1 MIKKS
6 EKFIILHFIIFS
18 TFKMFIILHFIIFL
32 TNPEIF
38 IIFILSYFKY
48 DNIKFALDFGK
59 KKIPDFWQAQF
70 TIKYTDLVSHREQC
84 FGCSVRVGC
93 IPFCKLLRALK
104 FLTKDC
110 YFKPYEKKLETS
122 TQSALISTVARRS

>member
-1 MIKKS
+1 M
-6 EKFIILHFIIFS
+6 FIILQFIIFS
-18 TFKMFIILHFIIFL
+18 A
-32 TNPEIF
+32 NPEIF
-38 IIFILSYFKY
+38 IIFILSYFRY
-48 DNIKFALDFGK
+48 DNIVFALDFGEK
-59 KKIPDFWQAQF
+59 FDLPDFLPAQF
-70 TIKYTDLVSHREQC
+70 IIKYTDLVSHREQC